1 MTETTDATSAVEG
14 TAAHY
19 FEFLDWATT
28 KGQLP
33 KPMVSNWAVA
43 ARNVLEIEETYEQ
56 LDLLGLDLDE
66 FFERFRTLKRTHY
79 SDGSMTAYRSRFR
92 TGITAYRAWVAKEPD
107 WKPATSR
114 SPQREGKIRAR
125 EAAKNGV
132 VAPAKNSKSKTGA
145 QNRDE
150 AGNSEQPPPPPPA
163 GMIEYPYPIRPG
175 LQARLVLPEDLTV
188 SEARRITAFVSS
200 LAWPAE
206 DALLAL
212 LPGSE

>member
-1 MTETTDATSAVEG
+1 MTETTDATPTAEG

-19 FEFLDWATT
+19 FEFLDWAAD
-28 KGQLP
+28 KGELP

-43 ARNVLEIEETYEQ
+43 ARNVLEIEEPYEQ

-79 SDGSMTAYRSRFR
+79 SDGSMSAYKSRFR
-92 TGITAYRAWVAKEPD
+92 TGITAYRAWVTKEPD

-132 VAPAKNSKSKTGA
+132 VTPVKNGKSNTGA
-145 QNRDE
+145 QARDG
-150 AGNSEQPPPPPPA
+150 AGTGDRPPPPPA
-163 GMIEYPYPIRPG
+163 GMIEYPYPIRSG
-175 LQARLVLPEDLTV
+175 LQARLVLPEDLSV
-188 SEARRITAFVSS
+188 SEARRISAFVSS

-206 DALLAL
+206 DAPLAL
-212 LPGSE
+212 PPGSE